1 MWGIRDI
8 ITNITIFDIIDISI
22 VAYLFYKA
30 YFLIKETRA
39 EQLIKGIVILL
50 LATEISGIMQFQ
62 VIRWILEKTMTVG
75 IMALLIVFQPELR
88 RALEQLGRTRFFV
101 KGTQNTRGNSIEFVV
116 SEVRAAVLL
125 MAKNKTGALMV
136 FERET
141 GLNEIVRTGTLL
153 DANISRQLVIN
164 IFEPNTPLH
173 DGAVIIRGDRVL
185 AAGCFL
191 PLTENDELSQEVGT
205 RHRAALGVSEKSD
218 SIALVVSEETGSI
231 SIAENGKLYR
241 NISDESLNIYL
252 KRSLRM
258 IDKKGL
264 FENGDML

>member
-88 RALEQLGRTRFFV
+88 RALEQLSRTRFFV

-141 GLNEIVRTGTLL
+141 G
-153 DANISRQLVIN
+153 
-164 IFEPNTPLH
+164 
-173 DGAVIIRGDRVL
+173 
-185 AAGCFL
+185 
-191 PLTENDELSQEVGT
+191 
-205 RHRAALGVSEKSD
+205 
-218 SIALVVSEETGSI
+218 
-231 SIAENGKLYR
+231 
-241 NISDESLNIYL
+241 
-252 KRSLRM
+252 
-258 IDKKGL
+258 
-264 FENGDML
+264 